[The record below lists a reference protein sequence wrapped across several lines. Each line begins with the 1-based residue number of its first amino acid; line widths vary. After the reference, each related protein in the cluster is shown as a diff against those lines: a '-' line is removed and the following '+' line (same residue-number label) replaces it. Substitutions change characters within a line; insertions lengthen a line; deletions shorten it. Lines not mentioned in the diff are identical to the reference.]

1 MTIILRW
8 RILIVIL
15 QQAAKKGNLPAMHN
29 LGRAYLQGQGVAT
42 NVDEA
47 IHWFTMAAKGGV
59 AESARAL
66 MMIYTSSKWGRTD
79 YPKALEWGKKDSE
92 GDDYVG
98 QYYYGRMLYYGIGTE
113 PDLPQGWYW
122 VARSATNCL
131 GLAQYIYGHAQL
143 VGNEGLATN
152 CAEGFSW
159 MRLAAL
165 QDLPDALNELGY
177 CYMNGVGTT
186 QDFKEGIRLYQ
197 SAAGHGSVVA
207 MSNLALEYTKGR
219 ALPSDPKLSYEWEK
233 KAADAGYVNSQ
244 YVVGRDFLLSTNVVE
259 TNVSVALDWLN
270 KAAQQEYPQA
280 QALLGTLY
288 SDGIIVTK
296 DPELGREWLEKA
308 KAKQHPETFIDSAI
322 VKLAA
327 RQSPVEMQKA
337 KLYLE
342 NAAQAGSSEG
352 TYLYAEVLLG
362 YHGLPTEMGQARK
375 WLQKAAEFDYHDAQY
390 NFAVMCLNG
399 TGGERDPASAFL
411 WLQKAVK
418 SGHAMSMYEL
428 GMMYANGLG
437 TDTNQVEAFKLFRA
451 AAASNIAPAQY
462 EAAKAYYHGLGVDKD
477 YSEAINLCKL
487 AAKAN
492 WPPAKTFIGEMFRS
506 GGCGLPVDTDLA
518 MKWYYSAANSGD
530 VLAQNRLANLYRK
543 GVDVPASAVDAEKWF
558 GRGANQGDAYSEN
571 SYGYALEN
579 GYGTLANP
587 VEAYKWFLLS
597 AAQNNA
603 DAKANL
609 EVLRS
614 KLTQEQIEEAEKMA
628 NGFKPKSEALPLL
641 IGLNFEK
648 FFG

>member
-122 VARSATNCL
+122 VARFATNGL
-131 GLAQYIYGHAQL
+131 SLAQYDYGHAQI

-159 MRLAAL
+159 MRKAAL
-165 QDLPDALNELGY
+165 QDLPGALNALGY
-177 CYMNGVGTT
+177 CYMNGIGVT
-186 QDFKEGIRLYQ
+186 QDFKEGIQLYR
-197 SAAGHGSVVA
+197 SAAEHGSMVA
-207 MSNLALEYTKGR
+207 MANLALEYSKGL
-219 ALPSDPKLSYEWEK
+219 ALHRDPKLSFEWEK
-233 KAADAGYVNSQ
+233 KAADAGYANSQ

-270 KAAQQEYPQA
+270 RAAQQEYPQA

-288 SDGIIVTK
+288 SDGIMVTN
-296 DPELGREWLEKA
+296 DPDLGREWLEKA
-308 KAKQHPETFIDSAI
+308 DAKQHPEAFIDSAI

-327 RQSPVEMQKA
+327 RLSLAEMQQA
-337 KLYLE
+337 KQYLE
-342 NAAQAGSSEG
+342 NAAQAGSSESV
-352 TYLYAEVLLG
+352 YLYAELLLG
-362 YHGLPTEMGQARK
+362 YHGLPIELDQARR

-390 NFAVMCLNG
+390 NFAIMCLNG
-399 TGGERDPASAFL
+399 MGGERDPASAFL
-411 WLQKAVK
+411 WLQRAVK

-437 TDTNQVEAFKLFRA
+437 TDTNLFEAFKLFKA
-451 AAASNIAPAQY
+451 AAAFNIAPAQY
-462 EAAKAYYHGLGVDKD
+462 ETGKAYCLGLGVDKD
-477 YSEAINLCKL
+477 SSEGLNLCKL

-492 WPPAKTFIGEMFRS
+492 WPPAKTFIGDMFRA
-506 GGCGLPVDTDLA
+506 GGCGLPVDMDLA
-518 MKWYYSAANSGD
+518 VKWYYSAANSGNA
-530 VLAQNRLANLYRK
+530 LAQNRLANLYRK
-543 GVDVPASAVDAEKWF
+543 GADVPGSAVDTAKWF
-558 GRGANQGDAYSEN
+558 GRAAKQGNAYSEN
-571 SYGYALEN
+571 SYGYALET
-579 GYGTLANP
+579 GYGILTDP

-603 DAKANL
+603 DAKVNL
-609 EVLRS
+609 ERLKS
-614 KLTQEQIEEAEKMA
+614 KLSQEQIEEAEKKA
-628 NGFKPKSEALPLL
+628 SDFKPKSEELPLL
-641 IGLNFEK
+641 NGLDFEK